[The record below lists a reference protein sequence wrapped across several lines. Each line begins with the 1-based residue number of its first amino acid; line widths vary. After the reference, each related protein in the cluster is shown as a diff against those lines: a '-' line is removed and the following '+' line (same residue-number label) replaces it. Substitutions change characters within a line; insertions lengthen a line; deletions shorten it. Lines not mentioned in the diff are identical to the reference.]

1 MGVVFYEM
9 WRQPFFTAME
19 RAQVQFDSMDMSDIF
34 RTRYRLMVQKSGIHQ
49 LIW

>member
-19 RAQVQFDSMDMSDIF
+19 RAQVQLTQWICQTFFGPDI
-34 RTRYRLMVQKSGIHQ
+34 V
-49 LIW
+49 